1 MSSGNQPKL
10 SQFDAIVLA
19 GGESRRM
26 GAPKANLPFG
36 DISLIGAAVA
46 TLKLVFR
53 QVFVVTR
60 DQTSLLDV
68 GV

>member
-1 MSSGNQPKL
+1 
-10 SQFDAIVLA
+10 
-19 GGESRRM
+19 M
-26 GAPKANLPFG
+26 GAPKANLPLG

-60 DQTSLLDV
+60 DKTSLLDV